1 MPITINTNASATE
14 ATFNLSK
21 ANDNLRRSIA
31 RLSSGNRITKPVD
44 DAAGLAVA
52 YKLQSSV
59 KRTEASLNNH
69 QNALSFLQVQDGV
82 LEAIG
87 EIVDRMSELRTM
99 AADVSKNAADVENY
113 SKEFLE
119 LQDQL
124 AQMKREKFNGVELF
138 AVEAE
143 EDTLKGLNKAHLYVN
158 GELHNNESG
167 KRATGSYANQEEY
180 EYFDH
185 PDVDKRTKSTFDKY
199 DFKLYT
205 HPSGEEADGSINLNI
220 VNLQFLLG
228 IKNPSAFG
236 VEYNLDSDGDNSISD
251 AEWAASTYDRD
262 GSGTINGTELADS
275 GLDTNG
281 DGSLDSNDITVVT
294 PGTGWV
300 GAGFD
305 DGTGG
310 GTAGDGI
317 IHADELA
324 AAIAAYDNGAGGGT
338 ANDGNLHADEVA
350 AALATDP
357 TLDANNDGN
366 LTAAD
371 TGVAAVTSGVE
382 SWKNA
387 PHFVDGYGNKVSVG
401 STINLAGLNQV
412 SLDPGTGAIHTGN
425 ATANGGSGTNYAG
438 WLTSDGYIK
447 DITKIS
453 VEEFTNIIEKIADAR
468 AENGAEQQRV
478 NQSMSLQQTNLVN
491 LEAARG
497 RIMDVDVALESSR
510 LARNS
515 VKVQASA
522 AMVAQAN
529 QLSSVALSLLQ

>member
-44 DAAGLAVA
+44 DAGGLAVA

-87 EIVDRMSELRTM
+87 DIVDRMSELRTM

-138 AVEAE
+138 TVEAE
-143 EDTLKGLNKAHLYVN
+143 EDSLKGLNKAHLFIN
-158 GELHNNESG
+158 GEVHNNEVG
-167 KRATGSYANQEEY
+167 KRASGSYANQEEY

-185 PDVDKRTKSTFDKY
+185 PDVDKRAKSTFDKY
-199 DFKLYT
+199 EFKLYT
-205 HPSGEEADGSINLNI
+205 HPSGEEEDGNINLNI

-228 IKNPSAFG
+228 IKDPSAFG
-236 VEYNLDSDGDNSISD
+236 VGHDLDTDNDNIISD

-262 GSGTINGTELADS
+262 GDGTINGTELADS
-275 GLDTNG
+275 GLGLVDFNRDGNAATTQYEEFGWRNSGFDANKDGQIDAAEWTASGYDTN
-281 DGSLDSNDITVVT
+281 SNGVI
-294 PGTGWV
+294 
-300 GAGFD
+300 
-305 DGTGG
+305 DGTEEADAI
-310 GTAGDGI
+310 TATTASGI
-317 IHADELA
+317 SYLDRR
-324 AAIAAYDNGAGGGT
+324 DN
-338 ANDGNLHADEVA
+338 
-350 AALATDP
+350 
-357 TLDANNDGN
+357 
-366 LTAAD
+366 D
-371 TGVAAVTSGVE
+371 TGVAGADGSIDTGGATGI
-382 SWKNA
+382 A
-387 PHFVDGYGNKVSVG
+387 PHYKEGYGNTVSVG

-412 SLDPGTGAIHTGN
+412 TLDPGNKSVHGDN
-425 ATANGGSGTNYAG
+425 AEALKYNE

-453 VEEFTNIIEKIADAR
+453 IEEFTNIIEKVADAR

-478 NQSMSLQQTNLVN
+478 NQSLSLQQTNLVN
-491 LEAARG
+491 LEAAHG

-515 VKVQASA
+515 VAVQASA